1 MSAWRTDAALELT
14 RASVGYPAMRNLLT
28 ASLACAALMLAA
40 NALAQSPVKPPPAQA
55 ERPMGR
61 SDPCAQGS
69 ATVGAGNQIVAP
81 NAKKPDQTLSDHLA
95 RSGGVIC
102 PPPGVDPEIKAP
114 TPEGGALQVIPPP
127 GTPGGDQS
135 VQPK

>member
-1 MSAWRTDAALELT
+1 MKFRSIALLMLL
-14 RASVGYPAMRNLLT
+14 ASVSP
-28 ASLACAALMLAA
+28 
-40 NALAQSPVKPPPAQA
+40 ALAQGPAKPPPSNTEKSDGA
-55 ERPMGR
+55 GR

-81 NAKKPDQTLSDHLA
+81 NARKGDQTLSEHLA

-102 PPPGVDPEIKAP
+102 PPSGVDPDIKAP
-114 TPEGGALQVIPPP
+114 TPEGGVTPVIPPP
-127 GTPGGDQS
+127 GTPGGNPS